1 MSGNGLKMGKKST
14 KKVVYLI
21 DYQIDDSILLL
32 RLGDYLEYFPNQS
45 LALTIN
51 KIPAMI
57 IVNEISSACV
67 G

>member
-1 MSGNGLKMGKKST
+1 MSGNGLKLGKKWT

-21 DYQIDDSILLL
+21 DYQIDDSILQL
-32 RLGDYLEYFPNQS
+32 RLGYYLEYFPNQS

-57 IVNEISSACV
+57 IVNEINSACV